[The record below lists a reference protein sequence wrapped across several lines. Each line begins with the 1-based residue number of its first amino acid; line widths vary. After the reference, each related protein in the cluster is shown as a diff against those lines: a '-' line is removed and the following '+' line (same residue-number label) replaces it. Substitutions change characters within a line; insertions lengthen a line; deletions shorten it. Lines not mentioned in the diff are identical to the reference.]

1 MSNRVFIISDTHFNH
16 KKVCGMEPNSR
27 PFASVQ
33 EHDAELV
40 YRWNNTVRKNDT
52 VWHLGDVLF
61 GREGFES
68 LRQLNGVKK
77 LVMGN
82 HDQYNIQD
90 YLPYFSQIYAMAKMR
105 GCLFTHVPI
114 HPYQFYRFK
123 ANIHGHMHSATID
136 DPRYI
141 NVCAEHTNLTPV
153 LLDTVMLRV
162 PNDNS

>member
-1 MSNRVFIISDTHFNH
+1 MPVTFQRINDKLKGGRGIH
-16 KKVCGMEPNSR
+16 P
-27 PFASVQ
+27 AVQ
-33 EHDAELV
+33 HPQL
-40 YRWNNTVRKNDT
+40 
-52 VWHLGDVLF
+52 

>member
-1 MSNRVFIISDTHFNH
+1 MSNRIFIISDTHFNH

-82 HDQYNIQD
+82 HTNTIFKIIYRILVRFMRWLRCADAYLLTFLSIRTSFTGLRQIFTVICTLQPLTILVTSMFAQSIQ
-90 YLPYFSQIYAMAKMR
+90 I
-105 GCLFTHVPI
+105 
-114 HPYQFYRFK
+114 
-123 ANIHGHMHSATID
+123 
-136 DPRYI
+136 
-141 NVCAEHTNLTPV
+141 
-153 LLDTVMLRV
+153 
-162 PNDNS
+162 